1 MRPMLTANKNFF
13 AKLAELFVLW
23 IVQIWCLQAYSLVD
37 NTKQRNRTTIYVS
50 YIDMN
55 KWKRNWALSVVVY
68 KIYHSYHVDQ
78 SSRLSGVTSF
88 VERSLPP
95 WEIKQKPQETRDEHV
110 ARLFEGSAGNNCVCL
125 RWFAVS
131 DSASRFSVR
140 SGDRNMSFFHV
151 QRRWQEWRAIAYVE
165 HSSNAG
171 LEQVQN
177 TVHASAS
184 APASAVN
191 SL

>member
-1 MRPMLTANKNFF
+1 MLKANKIFF

-95 WEIKQKPQETRDEHV
+95 WEIEQKPQETRDEHV
-110 ARLFEGSAGNNCVCL
+110 ARLFEGNAGNNCVCL

-140 SGDRNMSFFHV
+140 SGDRKMSFFHEV
-151 QRRWQEWRAIAYVE
+151 EGTQYPLHTNLSLITVSKFSERHIRPFRAFPGEAATRYVWSDE
-165 HSSNAG
+165 
-171 LEQVQN
+171 
-177 TVHASAS
+177 
-184 APASAVN
+184 
-191 SL
+191 